1 MVFMGRFATA
11 MALDNK
17 INGVQQMMLTAS
29 KGNAKL
35 TYLVTINI
43 SDQIRYIG
51 GDHKLF
57 ESALLSYA
65 NACRN

>member
-11 MALDNK
+11 MALDNE

-51 GDHKLF
+51 GDYKLF
-57 ESALLSYA
+57 
-65 NACRN
+65 